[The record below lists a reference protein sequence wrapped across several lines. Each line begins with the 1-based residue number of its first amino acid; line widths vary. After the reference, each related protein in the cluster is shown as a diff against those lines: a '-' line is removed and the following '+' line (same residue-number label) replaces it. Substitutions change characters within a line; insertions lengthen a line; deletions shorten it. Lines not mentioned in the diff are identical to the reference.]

1 MATGSMAVTDPE
13 AIRLEWRQARQGNPS
28 IATMNFVVYVEN
40 ARYRDWVID
49 RAQRIADKHPSR
61 MIVLEGI
68 AGKTGAQVEAG
79 DPDGNGAAVFRE
91 RVDIGVDGV
100 RAAERMHLVQ
110 SLIVSNVPVV
120 LWWAADRL
128 FTSNTFAA
136 LLPVSEH
143 VILDSSGTGTDPA
156 AIREFA
162 NYFATGH
169 DCFLRDL
176 AWMRLDPWR
185 DVVAQFF
192 DDPAMREEL
201 FRIRKIEVA
210 SGSDAEALYLGA
222 WLATRLGWTVCD
234 GSTFCDRAGAKIPF
248 ERTREGDIRRVQRVT
263 LHTDDSTYSAYV
275 SGQEAVAL
283 EVSGR
288 RSRAQRHVPL
298 QAIDNT
304 SLIERAILTKS
315 GDEIFVEALHMVG
328 ELLK

>member
-1 MATGSMAVTDPE
+1 MATASMETTDPE
-13 AIRLEWRQARQGNPS
+13 AIRLEWRQARGGSPS
-28 IATMNFVVYVEN
+28 TATMNFIVYVEN
-40 ARYRDWVID
+40 PKYRDWVVD

-79 DPDGNGAAVFRE
+79 DPNGEGPAVFRE

-110 SLIVSNVPVV
+110 SLLVSNVPVV

-162 NYFATGH
+162 SYFASGH

-185 DVVAQFF
+185 DVIAQFF
-192 DDPAMREEL
+192 DDPAMRDEL

-222 WLATRLGWTVCD
+222 WLGTRLAWTVRD
-234 GSTFCDRAGAKIPF
+234 GSTFCDRAAANIPF
-248 ERTREGDIRRVQRVT
+248 ERTREGEIRRVQRVT
-263 LHTDDSTYSAYV
+263 ITTDSSTYSAYV
-275 SGQEAVAL
+275 SGEDAVAL
-283 EVSGR
+283 EATGR
-288 RSRAQRHVPL
+288 HAKGQRHVPL

-315 GDEIFVEALHMVG
+315 GDEIFVEALRMVG
-328 ELLK
+328 ALLN